1 MMMEHTTMPENSMKK
16 KKGSIK
22 TPATGG
28 LSYKMRSNKPNGVQ
42 TESNINRKNNLN
54 VLFNSNQSQELN

>member
-1 MMMEHTTMPENSMKK
+1 MMMEHTSMAENSMKK

-28 LSYKMRSNKPNGVQ
+28 LSYKMR
-42 TESNINRKNNLN
+42 
-54 VLFNSNQSQELN
+54 